1 MEAAPT
7 AKHGGT
13 NGLAEKAAVLASL
26 LLAAFLGTLFCSCYS
41 PLFSI
46 IGCYDQSCF
55 FRAGMAWVHGMV
67 PYVDFVDVKGPLL
80 FAIQA
85 AGYLLSPGKLWG
97 IWMIET
103 GALTLLL
110 YFLYRLARVFGCT
123 RAQAVLAAALSLFVL
138 LQGDLYDCG
147 GRAELYMGVGFAYLL
162 WQMCSFYRGERTLR
176 RVRRFGRAI
185 GYCAAVSVLIK
196 YNGIVPAVVA
206 GTCGA
211 VLLHSARSGLGRALL
226 LQAALGTGIVAFP
239 FVLYLWAQGNL
250 LAAFEVYFT
259 LNAETLHNVAL
270 PGLEMAWLVC
280 YKILVAPA
288 AHVAWL
294 GLPFMYLLSKRD
306 FGFKVACV
314 VCMVGVGAF
323 ACCLSGMGVY
333 YLLFCAPLAIFPAV
347 FIIQRFNVAKSLVCL
362 PLLCAAISIL
372 AGRANGMWKE
382 KAGMRVRCA
391 QQLSPEL
398 QAMEDEVSRRPGK
411 RIMFLHS
418 LDEGFGLCSAI
429 LPACPEWMTLNG
441 APEHF
446 LERQR
451 EAVRAALPDYVIL
464 EVPHPETEALLQG
477 SGYVQ
482 CGSPAVTKVTNG
494 RTIKLYKKSGVPGRP
509 QNSPRISTEI
519 P

>member
-1 MEAAPT
+1 MEAGPT
-7 AKHGGT
+7 AVRGGD
-13 NGLAEKAAVLASL
+13 GSLAEKAAVLASL

-46 IGCYDQSCF
+46 IGCNDQSCF
-55 FRAGMAWVHGMV
+55 FRAGMAWAQGMV

-80 FAIQA
+80 FVIQA

-103 GALTLLL
+103 GALALLL
-110 YFLYRLARVFGCT
+110 YFLYRLARVFECT
-123 RAQAVLAAALSLFVL
+123 RAQAALAAALSLFTL
-138 LQGDLYDCG
+138 LQGDLYYCG

-162 WQMCSFYRGERTLR
+162 WQMCSFYRGERTRR
-176 RVRRFGRAI
+176 RVCRYGRAI
-185 GYCAAVSVLIK
+185 GYCAAVFVLIK

-206 GTCGA
+206 GACGA
-211 VLLHSARSGLGRALL
+211 VLLHSSRAGLGRALL
-226 LQAALGTGIVAFP
+226 LHAALGASIVILP
-239 FVLYLWAQGNL
+239 FVLYLWVQGNL
-250 LAAFEVYFT
+250 RAAVEVYFT
-259 LNAETLHNVAL
+259 LNAETLQNVAL
-270 PGLEMAWLVC
+270 PVLEMAWLVC

-288 AHVAWL
+288 THVAWL
-294 GLPFMYLLSKRD
+294 GLPFMYLLSKRY
-306 FGFKVACV
+306 FGFKAACV

-323 ACCLSGMGVY
+323 ACCLAGLGVY

-347 FIIQRFNVAKSLVCL
+347 FIIQRFNVAKGVVCL
-362 PLLCAAISIL
+362 PLLCAAVSIL

-398 QAMEDEVSRRPGK
+398 QAMEDEVSRRPGM

-418 LDEGFGLCSAI
+418 LDEGFGLCSGI
-429 LPACPEWMTLNG
+429 LPACPEWITLNG

-451 EAVRAALPDYVIL
+451 EAVRAALPDYVIV
-464 EVPHPETEALLQG
+464 EVPHPETEALLRG

-482 CGSPAVTKVTNG
+482 CGSPAVTNVTNG
-494 RTIKLYKKSGVPGRP
+494 RTIKLYKKDTAP
-509 QNSPRISTEI
+509 
-519 P
+519 